1 MQKTVRFIIITSYLL
16 FAVSTAISQNS
27 AAVKQGPKGIFVF
40 TGKEIPSGKTIKKL
54 KIERSEDNLTWT
66 GIAELKTPSDIN
78 SFSKSVEKSQS
89 FFPAQP
95 MPASEKLSM
104 LYERAVA
111 SANIDSL
118 KGMRLLHPIRM
129 ALGVLYYDTT
139 VKKQLTYR
147 YRISA
152 EKYSG
157 EPGSVIITDTI
168 SFPLPAVFDTI
179 VFSESSYNQSKV
191 LIKWKSV
198 GKNSAPLFMVHKF
211 LYGAAVVAKGATSRF
226 SMNDTTYYVYSENV
240 ASREAGK
247 EMQFF
252 VTPFDPLGNAGV
264 SSQVAVI
271 TQDNFNKAT
280 FIRNHIA
287 FKPALSGVQICWHF
301 SDPMTVRTSEIFRSD
316 NSKTGFRKIAEVSSS
331 DTSYLDQQIWPERTY
346 YYYIQTVAKAGK
358 RTKQSGVLSASV
370 PGMVMPEKLSPP
382 RLIQVAVANKSVRLL
397 VEVNDTTSTH
407 LRIYRGVNG
416 GLTALPELIAIEN
429 ANVVSIIDSTL
440 PETEMKDVFYAV
452 RNEKTGARISGLSN
466 ELPVAMVGNT
476 DDVAYFYA
484 FPSNEGIVLYWD
496 DVVNRKS
503 TFTSYTLARQYGPA
517 NSRSPLKILA
527 ENLTASSFTDQVS
540 ESGNQ
545 YTYVLTL
552 VDKSG
557 TVGEKSF
564 KVTYPSPE

>member
-1 MQKTVRFIIITSYLL
+1 MQKTVQLIITTCFLV
-16 FAVSTAISQNS
+16 FAVSTVFSQNS
-27 AAVKQGPKGIFVF
+27 ATVKQGPNGIFIF
-40 TGKEIPSGKTIKKL
+40 TGKEIPSGKTIHRI
-54 KIERSEDNLTWT
+54 KIERSEDNATWI
-66 GIAELKTPSDIN
+66 GIAELKTPADIN
-78 SFSKSVEKSQS
+78 AFNKSVEKSQS

-95 MPASEKLSM
+95 MPAAGKLSM

-111 SANIDSL
+111 TGNADSL

-129 ALGVLYYDTT
+129 ALGIVFYDTT
-139 VKKQLTYR
+139 VKKQVTYR

-152 EKYSG
+152 EKSSG
-157 EPGSVIITDTI
+157 EPAQVFVSDSIFYPI
-168 SFPLPAVFDTI
+168 PAVFDTI
-179 VFSESSYNQSKV
+179 VFSESSYNQSTV

-198 GKNSAPLFMVHKF
+198 GKKPAPLFMVHKF
-211 LYGAAVVAKGATSRF
+211 LYGAAVVAKGTTSRF
-226 SMNDTTYYVYSENV
+226 SMNDTTYYVYTENV

-301 SDPMTVRTSEIFRSD
+301 SDPITVKTTEIFRSD

-331 DTSYLDQQIWPERTY
+331 DTSYLDQLIWPEKTY
-346 YYYIQTVAKAGK
+346 YYHIQAVAKAGK
-358 RTKQSGVLSASV
+358 RTKQSEVLSADV
-370 PGMVMPEKLSPP
+370 PGMVMPEKLNPP
-382 RLIQVAVANKSVRLL
+382 QLLQVAVANNAVRLL
-397 VEVNDTTSTH
+397 VEVNDTVATH
-407 LRIYRGVNG
+407 LRIYRGLNG
-416 GLTALPELIAIEN
+416 GLTALPELIATEN
-429 ANVVSIIDSTL
+429 AKVIAVIDSTL
-440 PETEMKDVFYAV
+440 PEAEMKDVVYAV
-452 RNEKTGARISGLSN
+452 RNEKPGARISGLSN

-484 FPSNEGIVLYWD
+484 FPSKEGIVLYWD

-503 TFTSYTLARQYGPA
+503 IYTSYTLARQYGPA

-527 ENLTASSFTDQVS
+527 ENLTGSSFTDQVS
-540 ESGNQ
+540 VSGNQ

-557 TVGEKSF
+557 AGSGKSF